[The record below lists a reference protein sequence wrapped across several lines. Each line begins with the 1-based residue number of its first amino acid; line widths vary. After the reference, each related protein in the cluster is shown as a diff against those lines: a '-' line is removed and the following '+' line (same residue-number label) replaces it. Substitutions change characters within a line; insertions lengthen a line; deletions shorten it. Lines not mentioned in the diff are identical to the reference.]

1 MFSVRRVEPSDTDA
15 IEKLIQSRG
24 GVTHFGDE
32 TKSVSRRV
40 EESTLSVVTVL
51 DDSTTVAFATFSQK
65 CNRESSELWLS
76 GVGKGGPSC
85 SDSLWTTFFVADE
98 LYQTEADFV
107 RVRPHHVAQQK
118 SKQKSE
124 SCTLFALPQPEDSI
138 SHESIPSPYLSI

>member
-15 IEKLIQSRG
+15 IENLIQSRG

-51 DDSTTVAFATFSQK
+51 DDSTIVAFATFSQK

-76 GVGKGGPSC
+76 GMGKGGPSC
-85 SDSLWTTFFVADE
+85 SDSLWTSNSQCFVTTAQRMIWCCE
-98 LYQTEADFV
+98 IVTREASS
-107 RVRPHHVAQQK
+107 R
-118 SKQKSE
+118 
-124 SCTLFALPQPEDSI
+124 
-138 SHESIPSPYLSI
+138 